1 MVIGMR
7 IKELV
12 KSIILGAL
20 VLSSIVLTVL
30 IWDFSPDS
38 TDIDN
43 EPTKEVTKAIGP
55 RFDTDISQVVAPLQL
70 IDVHGTKVE
79 GMPATSEVNHL
90 TDVFNK
96 QHIKKVVYIENE
108 QTLLLREL
116 SDHFLVLDYPTDIPL
131 SMYLGETLDLQAKV
145 PNHFK
150 FDRLLYDIDTSD
162 HLVVYAIGRDRHT
175 AVKLTTSVKVES
187 VKQHLNE
194 LQTALRP
201 YMNVSTNEDTINKAT
216 YIYAQKSPENLKT
229 YRTIF
234 NHINVEDLNAILFD
248 DTPIVRTT
256 KSGNTI
262 YNNNTGVVNYDP
274 DKKTYHYTN
283 LSEDEHSTRDM
294 NISIPRTFDY
304 INEHGGFT
312 DDFRLFQTNDEQGLI
327 TYQMFLNGRPIFY
340 PNQLNQIHVSWGERG
355 IFEYSRGLLKT
366 NVTIDNGKKADEL
379 PTAEDI
385 RASLAGNNTI
395 DFRKV
400 EQMVVGYRMV
410 SEKGPDDRLEIQEN
424 SQFEPTWYVKHA
436 GTWYEYDDGE
446 LIEQ

>member
-20 VLSSIVLTVL
+20 VLSSIILTVL
-30 IWDFSPDS
+30 IWDFSPDVANV
-38 TDIDN
+38 DN
-43 EPTKEVTKAIGP
+43 EPTKEVNKAIGP
-55 RFDTDISQVVAPLQL
+55 RFEAEINQVIAPLQ
-70 IDVHGTKVE
+70 IVNVNGTTVE

-96 QHIKKVVYIENE
+96 QHIKKVVYIEND
-108 QTLLLREL
+108 QSLLLRDL

-131 SMYLGETLDLQAKV
+131 SMYLSDTLDVQAKV
-145 PNHFK
+145 PSQFK
-150 FDRLLYDIDTSD
+150 FDRLLYDIDASD
-162 HLVVYAIGRDRHT
+162 HLVLYAIDGERHRS
-175 AVKLTTSVKVES
+175 VKLMTSVKVEN
-187 VKQHLNE
+187 VKQHLKQ
-194 LQTALRP
+194 LKTAMRP
-201 YMNVSTNEDTINKAT
+201 YMNISTNEDTINKAT
-216 YIYAQKSPENLKT
+216 YIYAQKEPQNLKT

-234 NHINVEDLNAILFD
+234 NHISLEDLNAILFD

-312 DDFRLFQTNDEQGLI
+312 DDFRLFQSNDQQGLI

-355 IFEYSRGLLKT
+355 IYEYSRGLLKT
-366 NVTIDNGKKADEL
+366 NVTIDNGKKPKKL
-379 PTAEDI
+379 PALEDV
-385 RASLAGNNTI
+385 RASLASNNTI
-395 DFRKV
+395 DFHKV
-400 EQMVVGYRMV
+400 QQFVVGYRMV
-410 SEKGPDDRLEIQEN
+410 SQKGPDDRLEIQEN
-424 SQFEPTWYVKHA
+424 SQFEPTWYIKHA